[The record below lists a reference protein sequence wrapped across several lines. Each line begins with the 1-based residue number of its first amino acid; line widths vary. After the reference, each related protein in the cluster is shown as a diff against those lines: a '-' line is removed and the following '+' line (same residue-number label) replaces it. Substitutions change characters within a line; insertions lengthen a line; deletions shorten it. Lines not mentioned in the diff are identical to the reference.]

1 VVAAV
6 AVRNIAAAAGSEHIV
21 DPVAV
26 VDHWWAKHDCLV
38 TVCVWRVVQRS
49 GIAASE
55 AAADCALRSEGQWA
69 EDGDHRATR
78 CAESAVPSGVA
89 VHSAVAEE
97 VAGRA
102 LPLRIE
108 GLAVDRV
115 IRHNGEHSV
124 VMVVGIVAAVAVV
137 GTYYLNRE
145 N

>member
-1 VVAAV
+1 M
-6 AVRNIAAAAGSEHIV
+6 
-21 DPVAV
+21 
-26 VDHWWAKHDCLV
+26 
-38 TVCVWRVVQRS
+38 
-49 GIAASE
+49 
-55 AAADCALRSEGQWA
+55 
-69 EDGDHRATR
+69 
-78 CAESAVPSGVA
+78 PSGVA

-97 VAGRA
+97 EVAGMA
-102 LPLRIE
+102 LPLRTE